1 MADDRWSVAVLDR
14 MRREGDPLA
23 DATVRAVFD
32 KGTVAAVNELLTKL
46 VRNDDIPAGPWPPEL
61 TDYLRASAQLPGWTD
76 AALIRTGENVFLRY
90 GLTSF
95 GILACAS
102 LPECYVLRDVAAVLG
117 TTQRLDAHAR
127 RRVFETAMMVLA
139 VMGEGGLEPGG
150 SGIRIVQ
157 KVRLMHAAVRYL
169 ILTPPPTA
177 AAGPPSSLA
186 DTLLAQRWPV
196 ERGTP
201 LSQEDLAAVLLTFSY
216 VMVRSWK
223 HLGITLSPE
232 EARAYL
238 HSWNVVGHVLG
249 IRDELLVHDL
259 EEAARLFD
267 AIKRRRAADTP
278 DGRALTAAVI
288 GVCERFA
295 GPSRILLRPIPR
307 ILMRGL
313 LQAETC
319 AMLGVPTLGL
329 WHTAYRPFLR
339 VAARGFHRTAGD
351 AFQDLPDT
359 ARLSA
364 LISRHLL
371 ESIVALP
378 RGGRRTAF
386 RMPDRLARSWGIAS
400 PR

>member
-1 MADDRWSVAVLDR
+1 MANDRWSVDLLDR

-32 KGTVAAVNELLTKL
+32 QGAVAAVNELMTTL
-46 VRNDDIPAGPWPPEL
+46 VRNDDIPAGPWPPQLAE
-61 TDYLRASAQLPGWTD
+61 YLRISGTLPPWAD
-76 AALIRTGENVFLRY
+76 AALIRSGENVFLRY

-139 VMGEGGLEPGG
+139 VMDEGGLAPGG

-157 KVRLMHAAVRYL
+157 KVRLMHAAVRHL
-169 ILTPPPTA
+169 ILTTPPSAP
-177 AAGPPSSLA
+177 AGPPASLA
-186 DTLLAQRWPV
+186 DTLVAQRWPAA
-196 ERGTP
+196 RGTP

-216 VMVRSWK
+216 VMVRGWK

-232 EARAYL
+232 ETRAYL

-249 IRDELLVHDL
+249 IRDELLAHDL
-259 EEAARLFD
+259 DDAARLFEM
-267 AIKRRRAADTP
+267 IKRQRAADTP
-278 DGRALTAAVI
+278 DGRALTAAII

-295 GPSRILLRPIPR
+295 GPSQILLRPVPR

-313 LQAETC
+313 LQPETC
-319 AMLGVPTLGL
+319 TMLAVPALGL
-329 WHTAYRPFLR
+329 WHTTYRPFLR
-339 VAARGFHRTAGD
+339 AGARLFNRTAGD
-351 AFQDLPDT
+351 TFQNLPDT

-364 LISRHLL
+364 LLSGRLL
-371 ESIVALP
+371 EEIVRLP
-378 RGGRRTAF
+378 RGGQRPAF
-386 RMPDRLARSWGIAS
+386 HIPDKLARSWGIDS